1 MRSVFK
7 IGDIVRALRSNPYG
21 VVEGE
26 LYTVLDINGRNI
38 RIDQDQSSY
47 YTPERF
53 ELITDIPTSEE
64 SDKPMHIKQ
73 ERYVDNSG
81 SDWIDEFYSTRSV
94 EELRGAMIFTIGK
107 YLRRVGKKD
116 SIISEVKKIADYA
129 NRWLELEE
137 RVSKSRR

>member
-1 MRSVFK
+1 MRSLFK
-7 IGDIVRALRSNPYG
+7 IGDVVRALRSNPHG

-26 LYTVLDINGRNI
+26 LYTVLDINGHNI
-38 RIDQDQSSY
+38 RIDQNQSSY
-47 YTPERF
+47 YTPDRF
-53 ELITDIPTSEE
+53 ELVTNIPRSEY
-64 SDKPMHIKQ
+64 SGKSVHIKQ
-73 ERYVDNSG
+73 DRYVDNSG
-81 SDWIDEFYSTRSV
+81 SDWIDEFSNTRSV

-137 RVSKSRR
+137 KG

>member
-1 MRSVFK
+1 MIPFK
-7 IGDIVRALRSNPYG
+7 IGDVVRALRTNSYG

-26 LYTVLDINGRNI
+26 LYTVLDLNGRNI
-38 RIDQDQSSY
+38 RIDRDQSSY

-53 ELITDIPTSEE
+53 ELVTDTPPSEE
-64 SDKPMHIKQ
+64 SDKPVHIKQ

-116 SIISEVKKIADYA
+116 SVISEVKKIADYA
-129 NRWLELEE
+129 NRWLELEL